1 MSHYE
6 AYLLAV
12 TYYLLKTRIKRLSE
26 SETEAEEPH
35 AHTHT
40 LYYYYFQILFT
51 KRACPQLAKALTRQ
65 AMPE

>member
-40 LYYYYFQILFT
+40 LLLLFSNSIY
-51 KRACPQLAKALTRQ
+51 KKG
-65 AMPE
+65 MPATSKGFN